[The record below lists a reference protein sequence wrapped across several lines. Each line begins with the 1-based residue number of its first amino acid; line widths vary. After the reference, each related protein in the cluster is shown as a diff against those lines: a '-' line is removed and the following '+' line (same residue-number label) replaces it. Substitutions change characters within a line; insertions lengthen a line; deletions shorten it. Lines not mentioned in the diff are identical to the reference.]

1 MKRALSVIGIT
12 VGVALLIVG
21 GVMAWQVIFAPA
33 KALDTEYET
42 LNASIQ
48 NAQSVLTQVRRGD
61 SDQEEQCAQ
70 RLSTAVETGL
80 GVLTDKKPQP
90 GAAATSINELD
101 ALADQCQELVD
112 EKETTTEANPTQQSR
127 WEEAASA
134 LQHAATVAQDAANLN
149 PTNTEV
155 GAAVT
160 TLTADATALLES
172 VDNTSQGWEVEAATA
187 YANQLTDQLE
197 EATALLTH
205 PQWQPR

>member
-134 LQHAATVAQDAANLN
+134 LQHAATVAQDAANMN

-172 VDNTSQGWEVEAATA
+172 VDNTSQGWEVEAATD
-187 YANQLTDQLE
+187 YANQLTDQLG